1 MSSRRRRS
9 SSSSSPHPSNSRKST
24 RGSSVRRSA
33 SSQAQHRHDDDSST
47 DEDQPVVVFRA
58 SLHNT
63 IFDVMRNRPGWQET
77 DSDTDW
83 DFNWADVGWVREYFD
98 HTHLEEHQRINHFRN
113 HYELTRK
120 DLLVKNLKRMKRQ
133 LERTDTH
140 AEASK
145 YNFFPATFVLPAE
158 YGLFVEEFKRT
169 PGTTWIMKPVGRAQG
184 KGIFLFNRLS
194 QVSDWKKDYKW
205 KSDAPQADSYV
216 AQRYIESPLLVGGR
230 KFDMRLYV
238 LVTSY
243 SPLKAW
249 VHRGGF
255 CRFSAAQYDS
265 GSSGGGLDN
274 LFVHL
279 TNNAIQKTAD
289 TYNKACDLKWPMRQ
303 LKMFLVSKFGRKK
316 VEECFFEIQMVMIR
330 ALLAVQKTMIQ
341 DKHCFELY
349 GYDII
354 LDSELNSWLL
364 EVNASP
370 SLSASNDEDYALK
383 FGMLD
388 DMLNIIDLEGN
399 RTGDEVAIGGF
410 DLVWDNGPVAPVKP
424 GSSAALSAE
433 SRRGG
438 RSSGKDS
445 KSSVG
450 RLSRTSTGVGLSHQ
464 MSKCVPFSFLGAHIT
479 PTNEPMK
486 RPPKKS
492 KR

>member
-1 MSSRRRRS
+1 MSRSTRRRGRS
-9 SSSSSPHPSNSRKST
+9 GGASSP
-24 RGSSVRRSA
+24 VRA
-33 SSQAQHRHDDDSST
+33 SQDS
-47 DEDQPVVVFRA
+47 DRNAGKGQQPVVIFRT

-63 IFDVMRNRPGWQET
+63 IFDVLRNRPGWEET

-83 DFNWADVGWVREYFD
+83 DFNWADVGWIREFFD
-98 HTHLEEHQRINHFRN
+98 HTHLEEHQRVNHFRN

-140 AEASK
+140 AEAAK
-145 YNFFPATFVLPAE
+145 YNFSPATFVLPAE

-169 PGTTWIMKPVGRAQG
+169 PGSTWIMKPVGRAQG

-238 LVTSY
+238 LVTSF

-249 VHRGGF
+249 VYRGGF
-255 CRFSAAQYDS
+255 CRFSTAQYS
-265 GSSGGGLDN
+265 SVGSQGKDLDN
-274 LFVHL
+274 LYVHL

-289 TYNKACDLKWPMRQ
+289 AYNRDCDYKWSIQSLKT
-303 LKMFLVSKFGRKK
+303 FLVSKFGRQK
-316 VEECFFEIQMVMIR
+316 VDACFYDIQMVMIR
-330 ALLAVQKTMIQ
+330 ALLAVQKTMIH

-349 GYDII
+349 GYDVI
-354 LDSELNSWLL
+354 LDSELNPWLL

-370 SLSASNDEDYALK
+370 SLSASNDSDYALK

-388 DMLNIIDLEGN
+388 DMLNIIDIEGN
-399 RTGDEVAIGGF
+399 RTGDEMRIGGF
-410 DLVWDNGPVAPVKP
+410 DLAWNGGPVTPIKP
-424 GSSAALSAE
+424 SEAETKGQSGAAKATK
-433 SRRGG
+433 
-438 RSSGKDS
+438 RSSMGNTA
-445 KSSVG
+445 G
-450 RLSRTSTGVGLSHQ
+450 RLSRTSAGIGLSHQ
-464 MSKCVPFSFLGAHIT
+464 MSQAVPFSYLGSKNV
-479 PTNEPMK
+479 PTSQPPPRPSRKK
-486 RPPKKS
+486 R
-492 KR
+492 

>member
-1 MSSRRRRS
+1 MSRTRKSSRDL
-9 SSSSSPHPSNSRKST
+9 SRKS
-24 RGSSVRRSA
+24 SST
-33 SSQAQHRHDDDSST
+33 SSYSQHQPDSDDD
-47 DEDQPVVVFRA
+47 QPTVVFRA

-145 YNFFPATFVLPAE
+145 YSFFPATFVLPAE

-169 PGTTWIMKPVGRAQG
+169 PGVTWIMKPVGRAQG

-205 KSDAPQADSYV
+205 KSDQPQADSYV

-255 CRFSAAQYDS
+255 CRFTAAQYDKE
-265 GSSGGGLDN
+265 GLSDLNN

-303 LKMFLVSKFGRKK
+303 LKMYMISKYGKK
-316 VEECFFEIQMVMIR
+316 RVEESFYEIQMVMIR

-370 SLSASNDEDYALK
+370 SLSASNDDDYSLK
-383 FGMLD
+383 YGMLD
-388 DMLNIIDLEGN
+388 DMLNIVDLEGN
-399 RTGDEVAIGGF
+399 RTGDETSIGGF
-410 DLVWDNGPVAPVKP
+410 DLVWDNGPVNRTKNSSSNAENT
-424 GSSAALSAE
+424 GSNKYNSGGPANRSKTGAL
-433 SRRGG
+433 
-438 RSSGKDS
+438 
-445 KSSVG
+445 
-450 RLSRTSTGVGLSHQ
+450 RLSRTGTGVALSHQ
-464 MSKCVPFSFLGAHIT
+464 MNQGQQTSLLGSRVQACQPP
-479 PTNEPMK
+479 PTKKPV
-486 RPPKKS
+486 KKS